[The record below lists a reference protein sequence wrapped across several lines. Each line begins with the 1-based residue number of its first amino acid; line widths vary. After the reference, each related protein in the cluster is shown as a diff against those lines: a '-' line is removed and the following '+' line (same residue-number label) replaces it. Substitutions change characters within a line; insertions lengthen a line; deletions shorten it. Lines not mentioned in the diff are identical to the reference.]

1 MMAQHVF
8 CLLLNLNLVK
18 AVISKVYRMNKI
30 ICILLFSAWL
40 LADGQAPTFMPIEPS
55 EDFYTGSDVTME
67 IQVSDQSTIKDIL
80 VFYRFESEESFSP
93 LPMNKEIFYTAIIPG
108 ISVSSGDMEYYFFAR
123 DEHGNQ
129 STWPLGGEEIPATI
143 TILDQLEPDNTKG
156 DITIDLLHPLP
167 NSTSSDGSIIIL
179 SLYDPK
185 TAIEKNEIILLVDNK
200 DVSETLFTSSDL
212 VTYVPILPLSA
223 GDHTIQLQLADA
235 DGISFNKK
243 YNFTI
248 SSVELSLAEKINWK
262 EKAKFK
268 GNIGYNSNY
277 DEYFG
282 KERPANR
289 PLDSHK
295 LNASMKFSFGRI
307 KVKSSAL
314 INTHI
319 WDENALA
326 TLERSQP
333 KDRIKIGLR
342 SPLIDLNYGDY
353 STEYS
358 ELTLKGT
365 RIRGTYLK
373 LKLGPWHTSYINGNT
388 KEQIVSITKT
398 DQDSTSWTE
407 ILDDDSTFVTYAE
420 HTKGNASRKMNAFR
434 TELSFSKINFGIN
447 ALSSYDDLNQFSI
460 PYNEFNNKYT
470 FLGNAVVGTD
480 FTILLNNKKTQFKA
494 ETAISITNDLQGMSI
509 DTLAVKTGMS
519 DNMLSFTKDLFQ
531 QIEDVVGFHINSDL
545 VLGSGEG
552 RGISVPMPNMDS
564 LDIADYIQNDLFK
577 RGTYRLS
584 FRTPIRIKENSI
596 DILTEYKRIPSNFVS
611 FGNSS
616 IQSDIQGLKSSV
628 RARLLNSKLSLKIG
642 YDNYHDNLIGKTSAE
657 KLKNVTTT
665 SITSSF
671 GFGLSIPGMPSINYS
686 IRQMDREGISI
697 ENNLLSTSNT
707 TVTHTFNPLY
717 KFDIYKNMNINL
729 NGNFMFMIYTDNL
742 YDPIVDTQN
751 SNFATNSYTGSLNLR
766 FKSPLSINMGGGISI
781 NSPEDITQTPT
792 EFIVISSKIGYKF
805 WDKTLN
811 TYIGINIVDG
821 YKIEEIDNS
830 KFTIKI
836 GAQYKLSKN
845 INLGINA
852 DYLSLIDEL
861 DTEKNFSQIKGKVKF
876 KISF

>member
-1 MMAQHVF
+1 
-8 CLLLNLNLVK
+8 
-18 AVISKVYRMNKI
+18 MNKLI
-30 ICILLFSAWL
+30 SILLFATWL

-55 EDFYTGSDVTME
+55 EDFYIGSDVTME
-67 IQVSDQSTIKDIL
+67 VQVLDQSTIKDIL
-80 VFYRFESEESFSP
+80 VFYRFESEKYFSS

-108 ISVSSGDMEYYFFAR
+108 IAVSSGNMEYYFFAR
-123 DEHGNQ
+123 DEHDNQ
-129 STWPLGGEEIPATI
+129 STWPLGGEETPATI
-143 TILDQLEPDNTKG
+143 TIFDELGSDHTRG

-185 TAIEKNEIILLVDNK
+185 TAIENNEIILLVDNK
-200 DVSETLFTSSDL
+200 DVSEVLFTSIDL

-235 DGISFNKK
+235 DGIYFNKK

-248 SSVELSLAEKINWK
+248 SSIELSLSEKINWK

-268 GNIGYNSNY
+268 GNIGYDSNY
-277 DEYFG
+277 NEYFG

-289 PLDSHK
+289 PFDSHK
-295 LNASMKFSFGRI
+295 LNASMKFSFGRTQ
-307 KVKSSAL
+307 VKSSAL

-319 WDENALA
+319 WDEDAVA
-326 TLERSQP
+326 KLERAQP
-333 KDRIKIGLR
+333 KNRIKIGLK

-365 RIRGTYLK
+365 RIRGISLK

-388 KEQIVSITKT
+388 KEEIPSITKT

-407 ILDDDSTFVTYAE
+407 ILDDDSTFVTYAV
-420 HTKGNASRKMNAFR
+420 HTKGSAARKMNAFR

-447 ALSSYDDLNQFSI
+447 ALRSYDDMNLFTI
-460 PYNEFNNKYT
+460 PYNEFNSKYA

-494 ETAISITNDLQGMSI
+494 ETAISLTNDLQGMSI

-519 DNMLSFTKDLFQ
+519 DNMLNFTKDLFQ
-531 QIEDVVGFHINSDL
+531 QIEDIVGFHINSDL
-545 VLGSGEG
+545 VLGSGQG
-552 RGISVPMPNMDS
+552 RGISVSLPNMDS
-564 LDIADYIQNDLFK
+564 LDIADYIQNDLLK
-577 RGTYRLS
+577 RSTYRFS
-584 FRTPIRIKENSI
+584 FRTPIRFKENNI

-665 SITSSF
+665 SITSSA

-697 ENNLLSTSNT
+697 ENNLLSISNT
-707 TVTHTFNPLY
+707 TITHTFNPLY

-729 NGNFMFMIYTDNL
+729 NGNFMFMIYIDNL

-751 SNFATNSYTGSLNLR
+751 SNFVTNSYTGSLTLR

-781 NSPEDITQTPT
+781 NSPEDLTQTST

-811 TYIGINIVDG
+811 AYIGINIVDG

-845 INLGINA
+845 INLGINV

-861 DTEKNFSQIKGKVKF
+861 DTEKNFSEIKGKVKF